1 MAVDVCSDISSPVV
15 SPRISFSHDLKE
27 FDIVPVESHHSSTD
41 AFIDFDFCIDH
52 GLSREISSADELFAD
67 GKILPGEIKKTTPPK
82 QTHQPD
88 PISTPSEARKPAEFT
103 NDSTKKKRLIEFLS
117 SSFDDADQEQEKP
130 SAKPFWQFRR
140 SSSVNC
146 DNGRGNG
153 LLRTLQFLSRSNS
166 TGSVPNP
173 KPSGFPKAM
182 QKQHSLKEASTNRS
196 NPTVPS
202 FYQYCPYNT
211 AKPSLRKSGSRS
223 YGNGVRISPVLNI
236 PPTYI
241 AKENSKPGI
250 IIPGYYYICKIE
262 SYKNCDRVGQQQ
274 QPGAERSWN
283 LKTA

>member
-27 FDIVPVESHHSSTD
+27 LDIVPVESPHSPTD

-52 GLSREISSADELFAD
+52 IPSREISSADELFAD
-67 GKILPGEIKKTTPPK
+67 GKILPGEIKKIAPPK
-82 QTHQPD
+82 QTRQPD
-88 PISTPSEARKPAEFT
+88 PISPRKPA
-103 NDSTKKKRLIEFLS
+103 NDSTKKKRLVEFLS
-117 SSFDDADQEQEKP
+117 TSFDDADEEQEKP

-153 LLRTLQFLSRSNS
+153 LLRTLQFLTRSNS

-173 KPSGFPKAM
+173 KPSGFPKTI

-196 NPTVPS
+196 NTTVPS
-202 FYQYCPYNT
+202 YYQYCPYNT
-211 AKPSLRKSGSRS
+211 AKPCLRKTGSRS
-223 YGNGVRISPVLNI
+223 YGDGVRISPVLNI

-241 AKENSKPGI
+241 TKGTVSLFGIGSLFCSK
-250 IIPGYYYICKIE
+250 K
-262 SYKNCDRVGQQQ
+262 SKKKR
-274 QPGAERSWN
+274 
-283 LKTA
+283 K

>member
-1 MAVDVCSDISSPVV
+1 M
-15 SPRISFSHDLKE
+15 
-27 FDIVPVESHHSSTD
+27 HSST
-41 AFIDFDFCIDH
+41 
-52 GLSREISSADELFAD
+52 SISAL
-67 GKILPGEIKKTTPPK
+67 TTASPEK
-82 QTHQPD
+82 FLQPMSSS
-88 PISTPSEARKPAEFT
+88 PTAKSCPAKSRKPPHQNKLT
-103 NDSTKKKRLIEFLS
+103 NPTRFRPLPKPGNPPNSQTTQKKKRLIEFLS
-117 SSFDDADQEQEKP
+117 TNFDDADEEQEKP

-202 FYQYCPYNT
+202 FYQYCPYNS

-241 AKENSKPGI
+241 AKENSKPGRM
-250 IIPGYYYICKIE
+250 IPGYYYICK
-262 SYKNCDRVGQQQ
+262 SYKNCDRVGQEQQ
-274 QPGAERSWN
+274 LAAVGI
-283 LKTA
+283 